1 MDLILISESKL
12 KVTLTPEDMKALQLS
27 CDDID
32 YDSTGTR
39 RAFWSILD
47 EAKQKTGFDAAHSR
61 VFIQIYP
68 SKDGGC
74 ELYVTKLSPETG
86 SSLKMTDRSCDSS
99 DRLTLDRAGEFDL
112 KKVRGCAAEFETL
125 SQLTNC
131 CRRLYADGYRGK
143 SYAYCDRSRIKTRY
157 ILILDGIADI
167 NILREYGNL
176 LDPDIVHIWV
186 AEHCDEI
193 RMSDAVET
201 LRGL

>member
-47 EAKQKTGFDAAHSR
+47 EAKQKTGFDAARSR
-61 VFIQIYP
+61 VFIQVYP

-74 ELYVTKLSPETG
+74 ELYVTKLSSEAGGPVK
-86 SSLKMTDRSCDSS
+86 LTDRFSDSS
-99 DRLTLDRAGEFDL
+99 DKVTLDRAGEFDL
-112 KKVRGCAAEFETL
+112 KKMRGSAAEIETL

-131 CRRLYADGYRGK
+131 CRRLHADGYIGK
-143 SYAYCDRSRIKTRY
+143 SYAYCDRSFSKTRY

-167 NILREYGNL
+167 DILREYGNL
-176 LDPDIVHIWV
+176 LDPDTIHIWV
-186 AEHCDEI
+186 LEHCDEI
-193 RMSDAVET
+193 RMTDAVET